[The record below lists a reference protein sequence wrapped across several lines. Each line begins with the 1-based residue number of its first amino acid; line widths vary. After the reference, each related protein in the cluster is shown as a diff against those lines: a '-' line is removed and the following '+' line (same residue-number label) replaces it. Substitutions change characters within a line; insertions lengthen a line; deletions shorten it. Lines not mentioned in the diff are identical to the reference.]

1 MKRKIPIYLD
11 EQEQDLLLSQPDL
24 KYTKN
29 GLRNYCMMLL
39 MLKAGLRCAEVLN
52 LEITDINW
60 SSGELKIREGKGQKD
75 RIVWLNETIID
86 FLRNYLEKK
95 QDRQKLL
102 FSSKYGNHVDSS
114 YLRKMV
120 KRYAKKAGIEK
131 DIHPHTLRH
140 TFATYF
146 YRKTKNIR
154 MLQKILGHSDISTTQ
169 IYTHIVDH
177 ELEEE
182 MKNFNKTEDLPT

>member
-1 MKRKIPIYLD
+1 
-11 EQEQDLLLSQPDL
+11 
-24 KYTKN
+24 
-29 GLRNYCMMLL
+29 
-39 MLKAGLRCAEVLN
+39 
-52 LEITDINW
+52 
-60 SSGELKIREGKGQKD
+60 
-75 RIVWLNETIID
+75 
-86 FLRNYLEKK
+86 
-95 QDRQKLL
+95 
-102 FSSKYGNHVDSS
+102 
-114 YLRKMV
+114 
-120 KRYAKKAGIEK
+120 
-131 DIHPHTLRH
+131 LRH